1 MGFLSAITSVVSTVL
16 PHVIDFV
23 RGGTQ
28 EVIRNLDGDLAGV
41 DATFNPTDST
51 RYGLA
56 KSLSSP
62 SFSKLVENNPIL
74 KREIERALK
83 FTNDSPLTHVVGGM
97 LDDNDRKGE
106 EVLVVTQ
113 GEIERRQVV
122 QAMLEQARI
131 EHLVLEMPLEGLKR
145 CKVVV
150 NASYKCIFCP
160 RVPEVEEKGVNY
172 ITPGNHVEIQ
182 LIPRKYNNFTQL
194 MNHELVKLETVRLT
208 SQSISGYSSST
219 FVGYIPYAK
228 NTLKINNQVLRTIT
242 KLNESYPIDYTVRYF
257 SPALVEYNGSTG
269 EYNPQ
274 SVYFEPNKPIR
285 ADYVR
290 NAYNNGEKKMLSF
303 GTFVILKEN
312 VGEDVIADKYN
323 IEMTFAVWDYIN
335 MGMSLEAAQK
345 QWEDEHPNGDDDDGS
360 GSGSGSGSSP
370 STGCGRRRRA
380 VN

>member
-1 MGFLSAITSVVSTVL
+1 MGFLSAITAIAGKVL
-16 PHVIDFV
+16 PYAIDFISGGV
-23 RGGTQ
+23 RN
-28 EVIRNLDGDLAGV
+28 VVNNLDGDLDGV
-41 DATFNPTDST
+41 DVTMKPTVAS
-51 RYGLA
+51 RFHLG
-56 KSLSSP
+56 SLSSP
-62 SFSKLVENNPIL
+62 VMGVISPMRDPRNIQKIL
-74 KREIERALK
+74 TRIA
-83 FTNDSPLTHVVGGM
+83 SGM

-106 EVLVVTQ
+106 EVLVVTH
-113 GEIERRQVV
+113 EELERRQVLE
-122 QAMLEQARI
+122 AMMEQART
-131 EHLVLEMPLEGLKR
+131 EHLVLEMPLEGLRR

-150 NASYKCIFCP
+150 NASYKCVFCP
-160 RVPEVEEKGVNY
+160 QLPEVEEKGTNY

-228 NTLKINNQVLRTIT
+228 NTLKINNQILRTIT

-285 ADYVR
+285 ADYIR
-290 NAYNNGEKKMLSF
+290 NAYNAGEKKMLSF

-312 VGEDVIADKYN
+312 VGEDTIADKYN

-380 VN
+380 AAN

>member
-1 MGFLSAITSVVSTVL
+1 MGFLSAITSIVTQVL

-41 DATFNPTDST
+41 DVTFNPANAN
-51 RYGLA
+51 RFGLA
-56 KSLSSP
+56 KSLQIQEWI
-62 SFSKLVENNPIL
+62 KQQM
-74 KREIERALK
+74 K
-83 FTNDSPLTHVVGGM
+83 LTHPVGGL

-113 GEIERRQVV
+113 GEIERRQVI
-122 QAMLEQARI
+122 QAMMEQART
-131 EHLVLEMPLEGLKR
+131 EHLVLEMPLEGLRR

-160 RVPEVEEKGVNY
+160 QVPEVEEKGVNY

-242 KLNESYPIDYTVRYF
+242 KLNETYPVDYTVRYF

-312 VGEDVIADKYN
+312 VGEEIIADKYN

-345 QWEDEHPNGDDDDGS
+345 QWEEEHPNGDDD

>member
-1 MGFLSAITSVVSTVL
+1 MGFLSAITGIVSKVL
-16 PHVIDFV
+16 PHAIDFIKY
-23 RGGTQ
+23 GTKG
-28 EVIRNLDGDLAGV
+28 VIENLDGDLGYSV
-41 DATFNPTDST
+41 DTTFKPTNPTRFIT
-51 RYGLA
+51 GLPFDYN
-56 KSLSSP
+56 KIQPL
-62 SFSKLVENNPIL
+62 L
-74 KREIERALK
+74 KNL
-83 FTNDSPLTHVVGGM
+83 GM

-113 GEIERRQVV
+113 GEIERRQVIE
-122 QAMLEQARI
+122 AMMEQARI

-150 NASYKCIFCP
+150 NASFKCVFCSQLP
-160 RVPEVEEKGVNY
+160 DVEEKNTSY
-172 ITPGNHVEIQ
+172 ITPGKHVEIQ
-182 LIPRKYNNFTQL
+182 LIPRSYNNFTQL

-219 FVGYIPYAK
+219 FIGYIPYAK
-228 NTLKINNQVLRTIT
+228 NTNKINNQVLRTIT

-285 ADYVR
+285 ADYIR
-290 NAYNNGEKKMLSF
+290 NAYNAGEKKMLSF

-312 VGEDVIADKYN
+312 VGEEVIADKYN

-345 QWEDEHPNGDDDDGS
+345 QWEDEHPNGDDDDNDDPSGS

-380 VN
+380 AN

>member
-1 MGFLSAITSVVSTVL
+1 MGFLSAITGIVTQVL

-41 DATFNPTDST
+41 DVTLNPTDPN
-51 RYGLA
+51 RFGMA
-56 KSLSSP
+56 KSLQIQEWI
-62 SFSKLVENNPIL
+62 KQQM
-74 KREIERALK
+74 K
-83 FTNDSPLTHVVGGM
+83 LTHPVGGL

-113 GEIERRQVV
+113 GEIERRQVI

-150 NASYKCIFCP
+150 NASYKCVFCP

-219 FVGYIPYAK
+219 FIGYIPYAK
-228 NTLKINNQVLRTIT
+228 NTLKINNQILRTIT

-290 NAYNNGEKKMLSF
+290 NAYNAGEKKMLSF

-312 VGEDVIADKYN
+312 VGEEIIADKYN

-345 QWEDEHPNGDDDDGS
+345 QWEEEHPNGDDGDDPS
-360 GSGSGSGSSP
+360 GPGSGSGSSP

-380 VN
+380 AGN

>member
-1 MGFLSAITSVVSTVL
+1 MGFLSAITSIVSTVL
-16 PHVIDFV
+16 PHAIDFI

-41 DATFNPTDST
+41 DVTMNPTVGS
-51 RYGLA
+51 RFHLGGLSFDYNKA
-56 KSLSSP
+56 HP
-62 SFSKLVENNPIL
+62 SGEQLLKKL
-74 KREIERALK
+74 
-83 FTNDSPLTHVVGGM
+83 GM

-113 GEIERRQVV
+113 GEIERRQVI

-150 NASYKCIFCP
+150 NASYKCVFCP

-274 SVYFEPNKPIR
+274 SVYFEPNKSIR

-290 NAYNNGEKKMLSF
+290 NAYNNDEKKMLSF

-360 GSGSGSGSSP
+360 GSGSGSSP